1 MFEEAGDFVAW
12 ATDSNYGL
20 TYDVIERWKTN
31 DNNSDLIAELETW
44 RKECLKKKF

>member
-31 DNNSDLIAELETW
+31 DNNPDTKPGFEACERNI
-44 RKECLKKKF
+44 